1 MRRRYDDGSIERV
14 FLTGS
19 KNNSSTF
26 VFVVAII
33 ILLPVL
39 IWALAI
45 SIDILA
51 AVPLGIVIIGALF
64 YGISLFWKA
73 RIGNS

>member
-1 MRRRYDDGSIERV
+1 M
-14 FLTGS
+14 TGS

-45 SIDILA
+45 SINILA